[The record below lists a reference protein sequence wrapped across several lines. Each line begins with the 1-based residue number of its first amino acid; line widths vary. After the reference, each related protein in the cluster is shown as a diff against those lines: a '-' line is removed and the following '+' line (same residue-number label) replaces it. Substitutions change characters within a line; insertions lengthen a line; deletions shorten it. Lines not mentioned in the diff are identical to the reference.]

1 MLLGGLQKTTF
12 IDYPG
17 KIAATVFTV
26 GCPFRCP
33 WCYSGEIVLPDKIE
47 KQPQIS
53 DDYFFAFLKER
64 VGLLDGVVI
73 CGGEPC
79 IYEDLPVFC
88 QKIKE
93 MGYFVKLDTNGFN
106 PEMLKLLIREELVD
120 YVAMDIKAPLNDPKY
135 KRAVGVKVDL
145 SKIKKSIKT
154 IKDSNIEYEFRTTV
168 VPAFHTKED
177 ILEIVSSISPAKR
190 YYLQNFKPE
199 KTINPEL
206 EKIKPYLEEYLLE
219 IKKEISIFF
228 EVCKVR
234 GL

>member
-47 KQPQIS
+47 KQPRIS
-53 DDYFFAFLKER
+53 DDYFFDFLKER
-64 VGLLDGVVI
+64 MGLLDGVVI

-79 IYEDLPVFC
+79 IYEDLPAFC

-93 MGYFVKLDTNGFN
+93 LGYFVKLDTNGFN
-106 PEMLKLLIREELVD
+106 PEMLEFLIKKKIVD
-120 YVAMDIKAPLNDPKY
+120 YVAMDIKAPLDDLKY

-145 SKIKKSIKT
+145 SKIKESIKT

-168 VPAFHTKED
+168 VPTIHTKAD
-177 ILEIVSSISPAKR
+177 ILEIAKEISPAKR
-190 YYLQNFKPE
+190 YYLQNFRPE

-206 EKIKPYLEEYLLE
+206 EKIKPYQDEYLLE
-219 IKKEISIFF
+219 IKKEISSFF
-228 EVCKVR
+228 EICEIR
-234 GL
+234 